1 MLSAKFIFH
10 PPQSPFI
17 CLPSVI
23 WSVTSPVIHR
33 CDCKLWL
40 FVLKHVNLVKV
51 CQRPTPREKNKIKHL
66 NVMES
71 WGRSPFGCYLTFCR
85 PPPSRQMSCI
95 HPFVHPSI
103 HPSVDHQWRYRT
115 GNHYNLDYLKRRWL
129 QRGPSS
135 CDAGALGGD
144 TNDAKTFS
152 ELPATA
158 SWFSHGS
165 KRKVQAKTRTG
176 RYWCSSVGTLSRK
189 CTARRLASLWTG
201 LFVHN
206 LLSRHSSYRTIKSD
220 DIKQKSDS
228 SSTSV
233 NVKFERWTEKITAPH
248 LLFYCL

>member
-1 MLSAKFIFH
+1 
-10 PPQSPFI
+10 
-17 CLPSVI
+17 
-23 WSVTSPVIHR
+23 
-33 CDCKLWL
+33 
-40 FVLKHVNLVKV
+40 
-51 CQRPTPREKNKIKHL
+51 
-66 NVMES
+66 MES
-71 WGRSPFGCYLTFCR
+71 WGWSPFGCYLTFCR

-189 CTARRLASLWTG
+189 RTARRLASLWTG

-220 DIKQKSDS
+220 DIKQKSDFLHECKCEIWEMNRKDNS
-228 SSTSV
+228 SPPLV
-233 NVKFERWTEKITAPH
+233 
-248 LLFYCL
+248 LLSIVQIYICLTCVRTLTFFFLMVSWFIFNAF